1 MADTGVVAK
10 QLEIAGYSDI
20 KFEQVDAQ
28 VFVGKDLDD
37 AVGFQLA
44 IGPAGEMYREAGK
57 LAEHR
62 HDEIAA
68 ALRAGFLAHVPWV
81 RAVSIEGQGVKLQ
94 LATPWNQ
101 LPKGIKVMVK
111 MPRKKLGTLLLDVL
125 RLRAPRAKVGDAVT
139 LVTPRDKLEEFL
151 NLLPESVKL
160 ISCPE
165 ESAQSKRRKL
175 I

>member
-1 MADTGVVAK
+1 VRTRRHAGPGRF
-10 QLEIAGYSDI
+10 EIAGYSDI

-68 ALRAGFLAHVPWV
+68 ALRA
-81 RAVSIEGQGVKLQ
+81 Q
-94 LATPWNQ
+94 LAKYKG
-101 LPKGIKVMVK
+101 PKGVIMDSSFWKVAASN
-111 MPRKKLGTLLLDVL
+111 PR
-125 RLRAPRAKVGDAVT
+125 
-139 LVTPRDKLEEFL
+139 
-151 NLLPESVKL
+151 
-160 ISCPE
+160 
-165 ESAQSKRRKL
+165 
-175 I
+175 